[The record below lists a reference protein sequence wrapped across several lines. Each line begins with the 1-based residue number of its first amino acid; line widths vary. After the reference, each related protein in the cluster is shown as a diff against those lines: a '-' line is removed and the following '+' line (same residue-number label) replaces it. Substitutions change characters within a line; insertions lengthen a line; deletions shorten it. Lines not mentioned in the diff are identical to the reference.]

1 VREPI
6 CTITI
11 ALTGG
16 SAPLSAL
23 QEPKDMNLAK
33 TKNRYKNENICF
45 TEETDKEQRIKTLV
59 LETPRL
65 YFLIMQPPIFSTKN
79 VTTDIPTLTQ
89 DKEPAKLHFL
99 IL

>member
-11 ALTGG
+11 ALPGG

-65 YFLIMQPPIFSTKN
+65 FIYLLCN
-79 VTTDIPTLTQ
+79 
-89 DKEPAKLHFL
+89 H
-99 IL
+99 